1 VTGSH
6 ASDHD
11 TREYSTWVGG
21 PFIFSR
27 NGFVVCDGKDDDCSS
42 DLLATG
48 ERVFSL
54 KKEILHS
61 RMKVKKERDFL
72 LGR

>member
-21 PFIFSR
+21 PFIFTR

-48 ERVFSL
+48 ERMFSL
-54 KKEILHS
+54 KKEIFAL
-61 RMKVKKERDFL
+61 
-72 LGR
+72 